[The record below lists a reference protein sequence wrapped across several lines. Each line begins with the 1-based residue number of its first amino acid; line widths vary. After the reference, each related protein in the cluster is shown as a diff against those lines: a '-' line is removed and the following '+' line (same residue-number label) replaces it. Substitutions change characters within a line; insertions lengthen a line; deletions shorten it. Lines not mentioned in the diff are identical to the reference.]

1 MTLTAQ
7 QQTSILQ
14 LTQVMFNTTPGA
26 IFLDVLGAH
35 IKNGQSLSDL
45 AQFLSGTNW
54 FFGGVY
60 NDQFP
65 GSFAQNFVEDLVGD
79 RISAENKTWAIN
91 YISDRMSAGATQA
104 DVIAELTQALSAI
117 PESDPDWGQASIY
130 HNTRAA
136 EKIVFNLV
144 GDTITAEE
152 AEPAVNYILDQIA
165 SGQTIGAMVEWAIT
179 ALDNIDH
186 FDPTWGDAAA
196 LFDNRVEVS
205 RYYSVDKVGTVPSS
219 LMLQYLLTTM
229 QAGETLSSLM
239 KYAVTL
245 LGSELGVTSESAKSS
260 AVLRSILSGVTEA
273 ADSIVNAKAAI
284 DDFLKGEINLYGL
297 DGNNGFRL
305 NETALTNYSDYKVSS
320 AGDFNGDSYDDMI
333 IGADHHDADDLTVDT
348 GYLVFGKPSG
358 FGAMLDLSDAAGSNG
373 FRIDGITET
382 SDDAF
387 SISNAG
393 DINGDG
399 FDDLIIGAATS
410 YSSGGS
416 RADAAYVIFG
426 RSAVFNAPLDL
437 SNLSSDDGFRMDGL
451 NLGEDPRDF
460 VSSAGDFNGDGYDD
474 IIIGSPL
481 DEVSYLVFGKDI
493 GFDPVLDLKNLSADK
508 GFWLDGAASSH
519 SVSTAGDINGD
530 GFDDLIIGTNRA
542 SPNGNHSSSS
552 YVIFGTAQVFNASL
566 NLSSLDGSN
575 GFRLN
580 GVAKGNDEG
589 YSVSNAGDVNGDGF
603 DDVIVGV
610 PYASPNGDASGSSY
624 VVFGRAAGFGNVFDL
639 SSLNGNNGFRLDG
652 EREFSDAG
660 FAVSG
665 IGDFNADGFDDLMI
679 GAPGA
684 DPDGFRVGASY
695 VVFGKADGFNPSLKL
710 SNLDGNNGLILKG
723 LHLDFEVGRFVSD
736 AGDVNGDGFDDLIMG
751 VSMGNLDNGTLDLG
765 SSYIVL
771 GGNHTDTVTFLGTH
785 EADHLV
791 GTTAAES
798 FVAGDGNDVMIGRGG
813 LDVFHGGAG
822 DDLIEVPKFNFRLAD
837 GGAGTDTLVFT
848 GGSLNLELAD
858 MRGKIDGIETI
869 DLTGSG
875 NNVLNVN
882 LLDVLN
888 LSDASNT
895 LKIDGNPGDSITGL
909 GNGWNDGGMSGDYHV
924 YARDAAIIVVGIN
937 VTTDFV

>member
-1 MTLTAQ
+1 MTLTTQ

-26 IFLDVLGAH
+26 IFLDVLGTH

-45 AQFLSGTNW
+45 AQFLSGTNL
-54 FFGGVY
+54 FFGDMY
-60 NDQFP
+60 NDEFP
-65 GSFAQNFVEDLVGD
+65 GSFAQSFVENLVGD
-79 RISAENKTWAIN
+79 RVSAENKIWARN
-91 YISDRMSAGATQA
+91 YISDRISAGATQA
-104 DVIAELTQALSAI
+104 DVVAELTQALSAI
-117 PESDPDWGQASIY
+117 PESDPDWGQASTY
-130 HNTRAA
+130 HNTRIAV
-136 EKIVFNLV
+136 KIVSRLSGN
-144 GDTITAEE
+144 TITAEE
-152 AEPAVNYILDQIA
+152 AEPVVNYILDQIA

-186 FDPTWGDAAA
+186 SDPTWGDAAA

-219 LMLQYLLTTM
+219 FMLQYLLTTM
-229 QAGETLSSLM
+229 QAGETLSSLV

-245 LGSELGVTSESAKSS
+245 LGSEPGVAPESAKSS
-260 AVLRSILSGVTEA
+260 AVLRSILSGVTENI
-273 ADSIVNAKAAI
+273 DSVKSAKAAI
-284 DDFLKGEINLYGL
+284 DNFLKSEINLYGL

-320 AGDFNGDSYDDMI
+320 AGDFNGDGYDDMI

-348 GYLVFGKPSG
+348 GYLVFGKSSG
-358 FGAMLDLSDAAGSNG
+358 FGATLDLSDAAGSNG

-382 SDDAF
+382 SDDNF

-410 YSSGGS
+410 YSSGGN

-426 RSAVFNAPLDL
+426 RSAVFNVPLDL

-493 GFDPVLDLKNLSADK
+493 GFDPVLNLKNLSADK
-508 GFWLDGAASSH
+508 GFRLDGAAASH

-530 GFDDLIIGTNRA
+530 GFDDLIIGANHA
-542 SPNGNHSSSS
+542 GPNGSHSSSS
-552 YVIFGTAQVFNASL
+552 YVIFGTAQVFNTPL
-566 NLSSLDGSN
+566 DLSSLDGSN

-610 PYASPNGDASGSSY
+610 PFASPNGDASGSSY
-624 VVFGRAAGFGNVFDL
+624 V
-639 SSLNGNNGFRLDG
+639 
-652 EREFSDAG
+652 
-660 FAVSG
+660 
-665 IGDFNADGFDDLMI
+665 I
-679 GAPGA
+679 
-684 DPDGFRVGASY
+684 
-695 VVFGKADGFNPSLKL
+695 FGKAAGFNPSLKL

-765 SSYIVL
+765 SSYVVL
-771 GGNHTDTVTFLGTH
+771 GGNHTDTVTFPGAH
-785 EADHLV
+785 EGDHLV

-813 LDVFHGGAG
+813 LDVFHGGAS
-822 DDLIEVPKFNFRLAD
+822 DDRIEVPKFNFRLVD
-837 GGAGTDTLVFT
+837 GGAGTDTLAFT
-848 GGSLNLELAD
+848 GGGLNLELAD

-875 NNVLNVN
+875 NNTLNVN
-882 LLDVLN
+882 LMDVLN
-888 LSDASNT
+888 LSDTSNT
-895 LKIDGNPGDSITGL
+895 LKIDGNTGDSITGL
-909 GNGWNDGGMSGDYHV
+909 GSGWNDGGMSGDYHV
-924 YARDAAIIVVGIN
+924 YAQDAAIILVGIN
-937 VTTDFV
+937 VTTDFI

>member
-1 MTLTAQ
+1 MTLTIQ

-26 IFLDVLGAH
+26 IFLDVLGTH

-45 AQFLSGTNW
+45 AQFLSGTNL
-54 FFGGVY
+54 FFGDVY
-60 NDQFP
+60 NDEFP
-65 GSFAQNFVEDLVGD
+65 GSFAQSFVENLVGD
-79 RISAENKTWAIN
+79 RVSVENKTWAIN
-91 YISDRMSAGATQA
+91 YIFDRMSAGATQA
-104 DVIAELTQALSAI
+104 DVISELTQALSAI
-117 PESDPDWGQASIY
+117 PESDPDWGQASTY
-130 HNTRAA
+130 HNTDIAV
-136 EKIVFNLV
+136 KIVSRLAGN
-144 GDTITAEE
+144 TITAEE
-152 AEPAVNYILDQIA
+152 AEPVVNYILDQIA

-186 FDPTWGDAAA
+186 SDPTWGDAAA

-219 LMLQYLLTTM
+219 FMLQYLLTTM

-245 LGSELGVTSESAKSS
+245 LGPELGVASESAKSS
-260 AVLRSILSGVTEA
+260 AVLRSILSGVTEDI
-273 ADSIVNAKAAI
+273 DSVKSAKAAI
-284 DDFLKGEINLYGL
+284 DNFLKSEINLYGL

-320 AGDFNGDSYDDMI
+320 AGDFNGDGYDDMI
-333 IGADHHDADDLTVDT
+333 IGADHNDADSFIADT

-358 FGAMLDLSDAAGSNG
+358 FGATLDLSDAAGSNG

-382 SDDAF
+382 GDDNF

-393 DINGDG
+393 DINADG
-399 FDDLIIGAATS
+399 FDDLIMGATS

-481 DEVSYLVFGKDI
+481 DEASYLVFGKDI

-508 GFWLDGAASSH
+508 GFRLDGVASSH

-530 GFDDLIIGTNRA
+530 GFDDLIIGANHA
-542 SPNGNHSSSS
+542 NPNGSHSSSS
-552 YVIFGTAQVFNASL
+552 YVIFGTAQVFNAPL
-566 NLSSLDGSN
+566 DLSSLDGSN
-575 GFRLN
+575 GFHLS
-580 GVAKGNDEG
+580 GVVTGNDEG

-610 PYASPNGDASGSSY
+610 PSASPNGDASGSSY

-652 EREFSDAG
+652 EREFFDAG

-665 IGDFNADGFDDLMI
+665 IGDFNGDGFDDLMI
-679 GAPGA
+679 GAPEA
-684 DPDGFRVGASY
+684 DPDGFRVGVSY
-695 VVFGKADGFNPSLKL
+695 VVFGKAAGFNPSLKL

-765 SSYIVL
+765 SSYVVL
-771 GGNHTDTVTFLGTH
+771 GGNHADTVTFLGTH

-791 GTTAAES
+791 GTIAAES

-837 GGAGTDTLVFT
+837 GGAGTDTLAFT
-848 GGSLNLELAD
+848 GGGLNLDLAD

-875 NNVLNVN
+875 NNALNVN
-882 LLDVLN
+882 LMDVLN
-888 LSDASNT
+888 LSDTSNT
-895 LKIDGNPGDSITGL
+895 LKIDGNASDSITGL
-909 GNGWNDGGMSGDYHV
+909 GNGWNDGGVSGDYHV
-924 YARDAAIIVVGIN
+924 YTRDAAIILVGIN